1 MKGMGKM
8 YIELL
13 KKAEEARKNAHAG
26 YSGFYVGAA
35 LLTTSGKIYTG
46 CNIENLSYSLTMCA
60 ERTAFFKAVSE
71 GESSFKAVAVVGAVK
86 DADCM
91 AEQCFPCGACLQ
103 VMNEFCGRDF
113 EVVLS
118 ENCTE
123 KVYRLDELMPYAFS
137 SEF

>member
-1 MKGMGKM
+1 M
-8 YIELL
+8 YSELL
-13 KKAEEARKNAHAG
+13 KKAEEARKSAHAD

-35 LLTTSGKIYTG
+35 LLTSTGKIYTG

-71 GESSFKAVAVVGAVK
+71 GESSFKAIAVVGAVK
-86 DADCM
+86 TGDCM
-91 AEQCFPCGACLQ
+91 MEQCFPCGACLQ

-118 ENCTE
+118 ENKTE
-123 KVYRLDELMPYAFS
+123 KIYRLEDLMPFAFS
-137 SEF
+137 SQF